1 MAKFL
6 KDLDNCSHGEMTQCS
21 NSDYLD
27 FILFSSISLGHSKTF
42 LSDKDIN
49 LLLTFPFY
57 VSSFCLGNPTSNFCG
72 WLVCGIQSNTMLRAP
87 PFPNDDIVKS
97 KSWECWYLGTLIR
110 ISTYDLMRF
119 FVTEQKWSQSQDHN
133 PNKKRNFSQNVGMW
147 ICLSEAILMFSAR
160 NTQFELLKEFQIFMN
175 IYCEDFVFVYFKTRW
190 RNVNLPSDY
199 LPLRAL
205 IQKPKYLFLVN

>member
-133 PNKKRNFSQNVGMW
+133 PNKKRNFSKM
-147 ICLSEAILMFSAR
+147 LE
-160 NTQFELLKEFQIFMN
+160 
-175 IYCEDFVFVYFKTRW
+175 
-190 RNVNLPSDY
+190 
-199 LPLRAL
+199 
-205 IQKPKYLFLVN
+205 

>member
-57 VSSFCLGNPTSNFCG
+57 VTSFCLGNPTSNFCG
-72 WLVCGIQSNTMLRAP
+72 WLSYNTTHKCYC
-87 PFPNDDIVKS
+87 KS
-97 KSWECWYLGTLIR
+97 KCWERARHG
-110 ISTYDLMRF
+110 S
-119 FVTEQKWSQSQDHN
+119 N
-133 PNKKRNFSQNVGMW
+133 QNQY
-147 ICLSEAILMFSAR
+147 I
-160 NTQFELLKEFQIFMN
+160 
-175 IYCEDFVFVYFKTRW
+175 
-190 RNVNLPSDY
+190 
-199 LPLRAL
+199 
-205 IQKPKYLFLVN
+205 